1 MLIDDHIWLL
11 DLNEIFKGQ
20 KYVLRIAPLSQET
33 ENKDD
38 VVERINQTENFF
50 AKTINQMS
58 SGLSR
63 RIANVDINTRFM
75 LEHQFKAIEMMMR
88 KLREQEALKQQQD
101 TKGKEDVQADFNP
114 ELGSLLQSKKKEL
127 TRMINLK
134 NVDINSLS
142 AEGIYE
148 VALDFVAQVDKD
160 KTGKIEFDEFYD
172 LFGNSEDIFLTDE

>member
-1 MLIDDHIWLL
+1 
-11 DLNEIFKGQ
+11 
-20 KYVLRIAPLSQET
+20 
-33 ENKDD
+33 
-38 VVERINQTENFF
+38 
-50 AKTINQMS
+50 MS
-58 SGLSR
+58 SGLNR

-101 TKGKEDVQADFNP
+101 TKGKEDVQTDFNP

-134 NVDINSLS
+134 NVDIDSLS

-172 LFGNSEDIFLTDE
+172 LFGNSEDIFLTDEQIRQLFFEIDTSGDGIISMQEFSRAVAILLCPDQE